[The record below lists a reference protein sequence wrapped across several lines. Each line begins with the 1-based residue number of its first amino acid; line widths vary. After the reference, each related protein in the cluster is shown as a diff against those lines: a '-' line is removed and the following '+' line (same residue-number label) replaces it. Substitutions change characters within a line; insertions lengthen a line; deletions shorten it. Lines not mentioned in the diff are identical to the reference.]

1 MGGSL
6 MNLAIQTVAL
16 ACTGA
21 LSAEHARHLLASG
34 GQLVDVRSPAD
45 FSRGAL
51 PGALNIPVES
61 LSYDHHLLSREQP
74 VIVYGASEFRSSRAA
89 RLLAGHGFQRIYHL
103 GKK

>member
-1 MGGSL
+1 
-6 MNLAIQTVAL
+6 MNLAVQTVIQVCREAVSPEL
-16 ACTGA
+16 V
-21 LSAEHARHLLASG
+21 RDLLASG

-45 FSRGAL
+45 FSRDAL

-61 LSYDHHLLSREQP
+61 LSYEHRLLCREQP

-103 GKK
+103 GNR